1 MTTPNV
7 MMTEADFALLGQR
20 NVAYVREVSREEA
33 VEIARMTGLPVS
45 GIKLYALHAAD
56 GTRMA
61 VTDSIET
68 ARASALQHDL
78 ETVSVH

>member
-1 MTTPNV
+1 MSAPNV
-7 MMTEADFALLGQR
+7 MTTADFAMLGSS
-20 NVAYVREVSREEA
+20 NVAYVREMSREEA
-33 VEIARMTGLPVS
+33 NEIARMTGLPVN
-45 GIKLYALHAAD
+45 GVKLFALHAAD

-68 ARASALQHDL
+68 ARASALEHDL